1 MEHNLHTLK
10 RTWVTGTP
18 TEILTEIKKIEAEL
32 RENDFYKYPDIDL
45 NANKLIKEI
54 LGE

>member
-1 MEHNLHTLK
+1 MKYNLKNYPKDGSGWEKNVWKAHF
-10 RTWVTGTP
+10 
-18 TEILTEIKKIEAEL
+18 EAEL

-54 LGE
+54 LGDE